1 MIGFIYD
8 GQVNYIT
15 RIEDFREFMQPA
27 VYDAMISAFNAGII
41 DNYREKYEELRDE
54 YNDLQEDYVS
64 LQNEKD
70 EETCFLEQQVDELT
84 DKVEALLKN
93 IKKLVDELYQGY
105 LKPED
110 LVYELEKLI

>member
-8 GQVNYIT
+8 GQANYIT
-15 RIEDFREFMQPA
+15 QIEDFREFMEPQ

-41 DNYREKYEELRDE
+41 DNYRDKYEELRDE
-54 YNDLQEDYVS
+54 YNDLQEDYDS

-70 EETCFLEQQVDELT
+70 EEVCFLEQQVDELSEKNET
-84 DKVEALLKN
+84 LLKS
-93 IKKLVDELYQGY
+93 IKKLVDEQYQGY

-110 LVYELEKLI
+110 VVYELEKLI